1 MHKPRGCGIL
11 KTKIREQDPAPARA
25 LPADANTRPTRK
37 GEVACMKLLVKLLA
51 LIAALSAAAAVIA
64 LLLAEEQRGEYIS
77 IYDHDE
83 DELPF

>member
-1 MHKPRGCGIL
+1 M
-11 KTKIREQDPAPARA
+11 QVFAPCRS
-25 LPADANTRPTRK
+25 LPIHAPMK
-37 GEVACMKLLVKLLA
+37 GEVARMKLLVKLLTV
-51 LIAALSAAAAVIA
+51 IAALSAAAAVIA